1 MCALPKGFIKNLRIS
16 PQKEGP
22 ERRQEI
28 LNDINNKGDFL
39 PAGVGVIDM
48 DIAFQKFVKEN
59 LELTIEGV
67 KVPVILLSIQRWAE
81 FSKTW
86 EFTDEFKNIKLP
98 FISIVRQPDIQ
109 VGTNQVGLWNIP
121 SHRTYT
127 YVKVPIF
134 EGGRKGVDL
143 YQIPQPTA
151 VNVNYEV
158 RLFCDML
165 QDVDKFSEIVQTTWN
180 ARQAY
185 LNVKGHPMPLIME
198 GNSDE
203 SPIEDFENRRFYI
216 NLTEITLEGYILN
229 EDDYKI
235 IPTVDRGV
243 IMTEINLK
251 TIKPK
256 FNVSS
261 LNGSFNYDFLF
272 SCTDDTSINF
282 TITNEI
288 SINSIVNLVNTVN
301 PLFTLNGNPINLPF
315 NVGTGDNINITITRN
330 IGEDSAFNLIGKTNE

>member
-1 MCALPKGFIKNLRIS
+1 MGLPKGFIKNLRIS

-28 LNDINNKGDFL
+28 LNDINNKGNFL
-39 PAGVGVIDM
+39 PSGVGIIDM
-48 DIAFQKFVKEN
+48 DTAFEKFVKEE
-59 LELTIEGV
+59 LELIIEGE

-81 FSKTW
+81 FTKTW
-86 EFTDEFKNIKLP
+86 SFTDKFNDLKLP

-121 SHRTYT
+121 GLRTYT
-127 YVKVPIF
+127 YVKVPIL

-151 VNVNYEV
+151 ININYEV

-165 QDVDKFSEIVQTTWN
+165 QDLNKFAEIIHTKWIS
-180 ARQAY
+180 RQSY

-203 SPIEDFENRRFYI
+203 SPIENFEDRRFYV
-216 NLTEITLEGYILN
+216 NLTELTLEGYILN

-235 IPTVDRGV
+235 IPTVDRGILV
-243 IMTEINLK
+243 TEVDTK
-251 TIKPK
+251 TYKPK
-256 FNVSS
+256 FNIIK
-261 LNGSFNYDFLF
+261 NGDMFNYDFIF
-272 SCTDDTSINF
+272 SLTTDTSINF
-282 TITNEI
+282 TITDETF
-288 SINSIVNLVNTVN
+288 INSIVELVNASN
-301 PLFTLNGNPINLPF
+301 PLFTLNGNPVSLPISV
-315 NVGTGDNINITITRN
+315 NNGDNINITISRN
-330 IGEDSAFNLIGKTNE
+330 VNIDSSFKLIGQ